1 MEEKKIQGFE
11 QAVRVLPLRLRQEA
25 MALPAEQ
32 RARVEE
38 LRALGLAAPDTVE
51 LLYELRSRGIDIP
64 LDEDGK
70 RAEPLDITMAE
81 LEFVN
86 RHHEEYKE
94 LRRRAREQEGR

>member
-64 LDEDGK
+64 LD
-70 RAEPLDITMAE
+70 AMT
-81 LEFVN
+81 V
-86 RHHEEYKE
+86 EECADAICHAFSGEK
-94 LRRRAREQEGR
+94 